1 MKLKSKLKR
10 FASLVLSAA
19 LVLTCIPLCAAA
31 EEAATPSDITGTEV
45 IVLPA
50 EEPVLPP
57 VEEAPDESASD
68 VPDEPSHDEMLPNSE
83 EESSSDD
90 RHPLQAAIEEHVYV
104 YVRTV
109 RAVSVYASA
118 ESQERIVYAA
128 VDDAS
133 ILLATAFFS
142 NHQTVQVWFLDAEQ
156 QIICGFVPAAS
167 LDTRYLTDADVSG
180 IADVPS
186 CDGMTTFGQKRL
198 FVVNGSRPEEA
209 SDEEETPADAP
220 SQDAPH

>member
-1 MKLKSKLKR
+1 MKLKSNLKR
-10 FASLVLSAA
+10 FASLMLSAA

-50 EEPVLPP
+50 EEQALPP

-68 VPDEPSHDEMLPNSE
+68 APDEPSHDEMLPNSE

-90 RHPLQAAIEEHVYV
+90 RHPLQAAIEEHGYV

-118 ESQERIVYAA
+118 DSHSRCDLQPGESLTITTA
-128 VDDAS
+128 V
-133 ILLATAFFS
+133 
-142 NHQTVQVWFLDAEQ
+142 EQ
-156 QIICGFVPAAS
+156 LGLI
-167 LDTRYLTDADVSG
+167 
-180 IADVPS
+180 
-186 CDGMTTFGQKRL
+186 TF
-198 FVVNGSRPEEA
+198 
-209 SDEEETPADAP
+209 DETEQFRAIETKLMRR
-220 SQDAPH
+220 

>member
-68 VPDEPSHDEMLPNSE
+68 VPDAPSHDEMLPHSE
-83 EESSSDD
+83 EES
-90 RHPLQAAIEEHVYV
+90 
-104 YVRTV
+104 
-109 RAVSVYASA
+109 
-118 ESQERIVYAA
+118 
-128 VDDAS
+128 
-133 ILLATAFFS
+133 
-142 NHQTVQVWFLDAEQ
+142 
-156 QIICGFVPAAS
+156 
-167 LDTRYLTDADVSG
+167 
-180 IADVPS
+180 
-186 CDGMTTFGQKRL
+186 
-198 FVVNGSRPEEA
+198 
-209 SDEEETPADAP
+209 
-220 SQDAPH
+220 

>member
-10 FASLVLSAA
+10 FASLMLSAA
-19 LVLTCIPLCAAA
+19 LALTCIPLCAAA

-50 EEPVLPP
+50 EEQALPP

-68 VPDEPSHDEMLPNSE
+68 APDEPSHDEMLPNSE

-90 RHPLQAAIEEHVYV
+90 RHPLQAAIEEHGYV

-133 ILLATAFFS
+133 ILLATAFS
-142 NHQTVQVWFLDAEQ
+142 A
-156 QIICGFVPAAS
+156 IIKPCRCGFWMRS
-167 LDTRYLTDADVSG
+167 
-180 IADVPS
+180 
-186 CDGMTTFGQKRL
+186 
-198 FVVNGSRPEEA
+198 SRPSA
-209 SDEEETPADAP
+209 ALYRQRRWIPAI
-220 SQDAPH
+220 